1 MRRILPY
8 CLPLILF
15 LLLLS
20 CAGRQNDPRD
30 WNHVIASYTDNDTVI
45 NCLKLAELNLALAET
60 GRLAEDIF
68 KYTQVGL
75 DGLLPD
81 WDRSLATGA
90 LASDIF
96 YSMGLVAFSQRMAFE
111 AYVVDDAEYNP
122 AMLTRLIQTNII
134 LGAYPVA
141 GKYIAFLEKEG
152 YDCSRYRPLLYDD
165 AAVESDSELGPIRR
179 CVPVEDQIALEHGIE
194 EDLKRVIRQQPAYH
208 NAIEYLGVMYLLN
221 CKTDDFRQLLDEF
234 YGTEALPSLPKSF
247 AEAACMLSEIQHNYW
262 KEVSVSQETFNRYR
276 EFKKRLGTGLSMDKF
291 KDTFWYYI
299 MRVNSQ

>member
-1 MRRILPY
+1 MSFARL
-8 CLPLILF
+8 LILF
-15 LLLLS
+15 LVSLVS
-20 CAGRQNDPRD
+20 CCEKQLATKD
-30 WNHVIASYTDNDTVI
+30 WGKIIASYQDNPSAV

-75 DGLLPD
+75 EGLLPD

-122 AMLTRLIQTNII
+122 AMLLRLIQTNII

-152 YDCSRYRPLLYDD
+152 YDCSRYKPLLYDD
-165 AAVESDSELGPIRR
+165 AAVESDAELGPKRR

-208 NAIEYLGVMYLLN
+208 NAIEYLGAIYLLN
-221 CKTDDFRQLLDEF
+221 CKMDEFKQLLDEF
-234 YGTEALPSLPKSF
+234 YGTEALPALPGSF
-247 AEAACMLSEIQHNYW
+247 AEAACMLSEIHHNYW
-262 KEVSVSQETFNRYR
+262 KEVGVSQETFSRYR
-276 EFKKRLGTGLSMDKF
+276 EFKKRLGTGLSMDRF

-299 MRVNSQ
+299 MRVNNQ